1 VAAEHGASLV
11 LQAKEAIM
19 ATNEENTRIE
29 NAGRAA
35 YDGRT
40 DSRFAAMETRMA
52 TVEVDLAV
60 IRSSFA
66 TKDDVQRIMAIL
78 HEHSLEF
85 ARQRA
90 DFQAGLVQ
98 QREYFNAA
106 LAMQRGEFY
115 SALAKQRE
123 ELNAALVKQ
132 REELNAALVKQREEL
147 NAGLA
152 KQREDFAAALAS
164 QKEYFNAALA
174 TQQVELHKA
183 MMGHIWKLY
192 GSASLL
198 IGAVYFIARF
208 VH

>member
-1 VAAEHGASLV
+1 
-11 LQAKEAIM
+11 M

-29 NAGRAA
+29 NAGRNA

-40 DSRFAAMETRMA
+40 DGRFAAMETRIA
-52 TVEVDLAV
+52 AVEVDLAV

-78 HEHSLEF
+78 HEHSLEL
-85 ARQRA
+85 ARQRT
-90 DFQAGLVQ
+90 DFHAGLGQ
-98 QREYFNAA
+98 LRE
-106 LAMQRGEFY
+106 EFHI
-115 SALAKQRE
+115 ALAKQRE
-123 ELNAALVKQ
+123 EFNAALVKQ
-132 REELNAALVKQREEL
+132 REEFTAA
-147 NAGLA
+147 LA
-152 KQREDFAAALAS
+152 KQKEEFTAALAN
-164 QKEYFNAALA
+164 QREYFNAALA